1 MKLYRVEVGPRFF
14 ETLGIPVLLGRTI
27 GPRDTPASP
36 GVAVVNES
44 FIATYLPHQNPIGR
58 RIALES
64 PFRGPGI
71 EIVGVVADS
80 KYYDLRERA
89 QPMAFLAAWQSEG
102 NDAYAGDLL
111 LRISGETS
119 GISREVRRVLNG
131 ISSKLPVLNVTTLD
145 HQVDES
151 LYQQK
156 MMTSLCSVFGV
167 AALLLAAIGIYGT
180 VAYAVARRT
189 TEIGVRMALGA
200 QRGNVLWMVLQE
212 SLILMA
218 AGLVFGLPLAW
229 VATRWIRTFLF
240 GVPVADPL
248 AVAGAV
254 LLIAIASLL
263 AAYLPAYRA
272 TKIDPMHALRYE

>member
-1 MKLYRVEVGPRFF
+1 MNLYRVEVGPRFF

-44 FIATYLPHQNPIGR
+44 FIATYLPNQNPIGR
-58 RIALES
+58 RIALGS
-64 PFRGPGI
+64 PFRAPGM
-71 EIVGVVADS
+71 EIVGVVGDS
-80 KYYDLRERA
+80 KYYDLREKA
-89 QPMAFLAAWQSEG
+89 PPMAFLAAWQLQG
-102 NDAYAGDLL
+102 DDAYAGDLL
-111 LRISGETS
+111 LRTSGETS

-156 MMTSLCSVFGV
+156 MMTSLCSAFGI

-189 TEIGVRMALGA
+189 TEIGIRMAIGA
-200 QRGNVLWMVLQE
+200 QRGNVLWMVLRE
-212 SLILMA
+212 SVILIA
-218 AGLVFGLPLAW
+218 AGLVFGVPLAW
-229 VATRWIRTFLF
+229 LATRWIRTFLF

-254 LLIAIASLL
+254 LLIAVASLL
-263 AAYLPAYRA
+263 AAYLPASRA